1 MSGFFFVHLHVNI
14 YSMVETKKAKLA
26 AVALI
31 FNKDKTKLLGV
42 SRKDNHKLFGL
53 PGGKVDVGESMSE
66 GVIREVKE
74 ETGLSVKS
82 SAPIFLREDGEF
94 VAAVYLVTKYEG
106 EVSTKE
112 SGVVAWIT
120 FEDLKQGAFSEYNTK
135 LEQHLKFL
143 NII

>member
-1 MSGFFFVHLHVNI
+1 MI
-14 YSMVETKKAKLA
+14 ETKQAKLA

-31 FNKDKTKLLGV
+31 FNEDKSKLLGV
-42 SRKDNHKLFGL
+42 SRKDNSKLFGL
-53 PGGKVDVGESMSE
+53 PGGKVDVGESMYE
-66 GVIREVKE
+66 GVIREVRE
-74 ETGLSVKS
+74 ETGINLN
-82 SAPIFLREDGEF
+82 SATPIFIREDGEF
-94 VAAVYLVTKYEG
+94 VAAVYLATDYDG

-112 SGVVAWIT
+112 AGVVAWIT

>member
-1 MSGFFFVHLHVNI
+1 MRFFFVYLYVNI
-14 YSMVETKKAKLA
+14 YSMIETKQATLA

-42 SRKDNHKLFGL
+42 SRKDNSTLFGL

-74 ETGLSVKS
+74 ETGLNVKS
-82 SAPIFLREDGEF
+82 VAPIFLREDGEF
-94 VAAVYLVTKYEG
+94 VAAVYLVTDYEG

-135 LEQHLKFL
+135 LETHLKFL
-143 NII
+143 KIL

>member
-1 MSGFFFVHLHVNI
+1 MI
-14 YSMVETKKAKLA
+14 ETKQAKLA

-31 FNKDKTKLLGV
+31 FNEDKTKLLGV
-42 SRKDNHKLFGL
+42 SR
-53 PGGKVDVGESMSE
+53 GKVDVGESMSE

-94 VAAVYLVTKYEG
+94 VAAVYLVTNYEG

>member
-1 MSGFFFVHLHVNI
+1 MI
-14 YSMVETKKAKLA
+14 ETKQAKLA

-31 FNKDKTKLLGV
+31 FNDDKSKLLGV
-42 SRKDNHKLFGL
+42 SRKDNSKLFGL
-53 PGGKVDVGESMSE
+53 PGGKVDVGESMYE
-66 GVIREVKE
+66 GVIREVRE
-74 ETGLSVKS
+74 ETGINLNSA
-82 SAPIFLREDGEF
+82 APIFIREDGEF
-94 VAAVYLVTKYEG
+94 VAAVYLATDYDG

-112 SGVVAWIT
+112 AGVVAWIT

>member
-1 MSGFFFVHLHVNI
+1 MSGFFFVSLYVNI
-14 YSMVETKKAKLA
+14 YSMIETKQAKLA

-31 FNKDKTKLLGV
+31 FSEDKTKLLGV
-42 SRKDNHKLFGL
+42 SRKDNSKLFGL
-53 PGGKVDVGESMSE
+53 PGGKVDEGESMSE

-74 ETGLSVKS
+74 ETGLDVKS
-82 SAPIFLREDGEF
+82 VSPIFLREDGEF
-94 VAAVYLVTKYEG
+94 VAAVYLVNDYDG

-112 SGVVAWIT
+112 SGVVSWIT

>member
-1 MSGFFFVHLHVNI
+1 MI
-14 YSMVETKKAKLA
+14 ETKRAKLA

-31 FNKDKTKLLGV
+31 FSKDKTKLLGV
-42 SRKDNHKLFGL
+42 SRKDQTNLFGL
-53 PGGKVDVGESMSE
+53 PGGKVDEGESMKE

-74 ETGLSVKS
+74 ETGLDVKS
-82 SAPIFLREDGEF
+82 AEPIFLREDGEF
-94 VAAVYLVTKYEG
+94 VAAVYLVTDYEG
-106 EVSTKE
+106 VVSTKE

-120 FEDLKQGAFSEYNTK
+120 FEELKQGAFSEYNTK

>member
-1 MSGFFFVHLHVNI
+1 MI
-14 YSMVETKKAKLA
+14 ETKQAKLA

-31 FNKDKTKLLGV
+31 FSEDKTKLLGV
-42 SRKDNHKLFGL
+42 SRKDNSKLFGL
-53 PGGKVDVGESMSE
+53 PGGKVDEGESMTE

-74 ETGLSVKS
+74 ETGLDVI
-82 SAPIFLREDGEF
+82 SASPIFLREDGEF
-94 VAAVYLVTKYEG
+94 VAAVYLVTDYEG

-112 SGVVAWIT
+112 AGVVAWIT

>member
-1 MSGFFFVHLHVNI
+1 
-14 YSMVETKKAKLA
+14 MVETKKAKLA

-135 LEQHLKFL
+135 LEHYMMYKK
-143 NII
+143 

>member
-1 MSGFFFVHLHVNI
+1 MI
-14 YSMVETKKAKLA
+14 ETKQAKLA

-31 FNKDKTKLLGV
+31 FNNDKSKLLGV
-42 SRKDNHKLFGL
+42 SRKDNSKLFGL
-53 PGGKVDVGESMSE
+53 PGGKVDVGESMYE
-66 GVIREVKE
+66 GVIREVRE
-74 ETGLSVKS
+74 ETGINLNSA
-82 SAPIFLREDGEF
+82 APIFIREDGEF
-94 VAAVYLVTKYEG
+94 VAAVYLATDYDG

-112 SGVVAWIT
+112 AGVVAWIT

>member
-1 MSGFFFVHLHVNI
+1 MSGFFFVYLHVNI

>member
-1 MSGFFFVHLHVNI
+1 MEK
-14 YSMVETKKAKLA
+14 VETSVQAAK
-26 AVALI
+26 
-31 FNKDKTKLLGV
+31 
-42 SRKDNHKLFGL
+42 
-53 PGGKVDVGESMSE
+53 
-66 GVIREVKE
+66 RELKE

>member
-1 MSGFFFVHLHVNI
+1 MGFFCIFVSNI
-14 YSMVETKKAKLA
+14 YSMIETKQAKLA

-31 FNKDKTKLLGV
+31 FNEDKTKLLGV

>member
-1 MSGFFFVHLHVNI
+1 MSGFFCIFVSNI
-14 YSMVETKKAKLA
+14 YSMIETKQAKLA

-31 FNKDKTKLLGV
+31 FNEDKTKLLGV

-74 ETGLSVKS
+74 DTGLSVKS

>member
-1 MSGFFFVHLHVNI
+1 MGFFFVYLHVNI

>member
-1 MSGFFFVHLHVNI
+1 MSGFFFVSLYVNI
-14 YSMVETKKAKLA
+14 YSMIETKKAKLA

-53 PGGKVDVGESMSE
+53 PGGKIDVGESMSE

-94 VAAVYLVTKYEG
+94 VAAVYLVTDYEG

-112 SGVVAWIT
+112 SGLVSWIT
-120 FEDLKQGAFSEYNTK
+120 FEDLKKGAFSEYNTK

>member
-1 MSGFFFVHLHVNI
+1 MSGFFFVSLYANI
-14 YSMVETKKAKLA
+14 YSMIETKKAKLA

-31 FNKDKTKLLGV
+31 FNEDKTKLLGV
-42 SRKDNHKLFGL
+42 SRKDNSKLFGL
-53 PGGKVDVGESMSE
+53 PGGKVDEGESMTE

-74 ETGLSVKS
+74 ETGLNVKS
-82 SAPIFLREDGEF
+82 ASPIFLREDGEF
-94 VAAVYLVTKYEG
+94 VAAVYLVTDYNG

>member
-1 MSGFFFVHLHVNI
+1 MKYLKLYESFITEKKKNNTILYKLSNH
-14 YSMVETKKAKLA
+14 SMFRLYAG
-26 AVALI
+26 
-31 FNKDKTKLLGV
+31 D
-42 SRKDNHKLFGL
+42 
-53 PGGKVDVGESMSE
+53 
-66 GVIREVKE
+66 
-74 ETGLSVKS
+74 
-82 SAPIFLREDGEF
+82 
-94 VAAVYLVTKYEG
+94 LVTKYEG

>member
-1 MSGFFFVHLHVNI
+1 MI
-14 YSMVETKKAKLA
+14 ETKQAKLA

-31 FNKDKTKLLGV
+31 FNEDKSKLLGV
-42 SRKDNHKLFGL
+42 SRKDNSKLFGL
-53 PGGKVDVGESMSE
+53 PGGKVDVGESMYE
-66 GVIREVKE
+66 GVIREVRE
-74 ETGLSVKS
+74 ETGINLN
-82 SAPIFLREDGEF
+82 SASPIFIREDGEF
-94 VAAVYLVTKYEG
+94 VAAVYLATDYDG

-112 SGVVAWIT
+112 AGVVAWIT